1 MGKRFQERFGRVPD
15 HNGFKGYIGAHLIK
29 AAAER
34 VGALDQAKI
43 RDCLHN
49 NLFTAADE
57 PGLLMDTYVDEKGDA
72 DRPSFIVEVKEPEV
86 AGGEGPSPAGRTLH
100 QAGLPLAGLGSRPAP
115 ARDRSAA
122 APGSRLALSRGSTLR
137 RPPFAPRPRRG
148 GPRASPASAARAPD
162 VTDFLQL
169 LVAGV
174 SIGSIYAMTAIG
186 FVLLWQTSN
195 TINFAQGEFVVLPA
209 FAMVLFWVI
218 LKLPFGVALLA
229 TVLVSTLLLGFGV
242 RKLLVARLLQA
253 GVLPLVIATI
263 GLSLLIRYSLQQFWT
278 PLALPFP
285 ALFPRVPMQLGTV
298 LLAWEEIMNVVFAGA
313 VIGALQ
319 LFITRT
325 KLGWAMQAVAQ
336 NRTLAS
342 VLGIDVGRLVT
353 ITFVLN
359 AALTALAAILIAPVY
374 LVKYDIGIGL
384 GLKAFYA
391 AIIGGFNQMRGALLG
406 GLLVGIVETLS
417 AAYISGQFRDA
428 AVLAI
433 LVAVLLWKPEGLW
446 GVKEEWAS

>member
-1 MGKRFQERFGRVPD
+1 
-15 HNGFKGYIGAHLIK
+15 
-29 AAAER
+29 
-34 VGALDQAKI
+34 
-43 RDCLHN
+43 
-49 NLFTAADE
+49 
-57 PGLLMDTYVDEKGDA
+57 
-72 DRPSFIVEVKEPEV
+72 
-86 AGGEGPSPAGRTLH
+86 
-100 QAGLPLAGLGSRPAP
+100 
-115 ARDRSAA
+115 
-122 APGSRLALSRGSTLR
+122 
-137 RPPFAPRPRRG
+137 
-148 GPRASPASAARAPD
+148 
-162 VTDFLQL
+162 
-169 LVAGV
+169 
-174 SIGSIYAMTAIG
+174 MTAIG

-209 FAMVLFWVI
+209 FTMVLFLVVFR
-218 LKLPFGVALLA
+218 LPFAAALLG
-229 TVLVSTLLLGFGV
+229 TILVSTLVLGLLV
-242 RKLLVARLLQA
+242 RKVLVERLLQM

-285 ALFPRVPMQLGTV
+285 PLFSRVPMRFGGV
-298 LLAWEEIMNVVFAGA
+298 VLAWEELMNVVFAGA

-336 NRTLAS
+336 NRTLAT

-359 AALTALAAILIAPVY
+359 AALTAVAAILIAPVY
-374 LVKYDIGIGL
+374 LVKYDIGVGL

-391 AIIGGFNQMRGALLG
+391 AIIGGFNQIRGALLG
-406 GLLVGIVETLS
+406 GLLVGVVETLS

-428 AVLAI
+428 VVLAI
-433 LVAVLLWKPEGLW
+433 LIAVLLLKPEGIW

>member
-1 MGKRFQERFGRVPD
+1 M
-15 HNGFKGYIGAHLIK
+15 
-29 AAAER
+29 
-34 VGALDQAKI
+34 
-43 RDCLHN
+43 
-49 NLFTAADE
+49 
-57 PGLLMDTYVDEKGDA
+57 
-72 DRPSFIVEVKEPEV
+72 
-86 AGGEGPSPAGRTLH
+86 
-100 QAGLPLAGLGSRPAP
+100 
-115 ARDRSAA
+115 
-122 APGSRLALSRGSTLR
+122 
-137 RPPFAPRPRRG
+137 
-148 GPRASPASAARAPD
+148 
-162 VTDFLQL
+162 DFLQL
-169 LVAGV
+169 LAAGI
-174 SIGSIYAMTAIG
+174 SIGSIYAMCAIG

-209 FAMVLFWVI
+209 FAMVLFWSV
-218 LKLPFGVALLA
+218 LRLPFAVALLA
-229 TVLVSTLLLGFGV
+229 TLLVSTLLLGFGV

-285 ALFPRVPMQLGTV
+285 ALFPRVPLRLGDV
-298 LLAWEEIMNVVFAGA
+298 LLAWEEIMNVVFAAA

-336 NRTLAS
+336 NRTLAA

-359 AALTALAAILIAPVY
+359 AALTAMAAILIAPMY

-391 AIIGGFNQMRGALLG
+391 AIIGGFNQIRGALLG
-406 GLLVGIVETLS
+406 GLLVGVVETLS
-417 AAYISGQFRDA
+417 AAYISSHFRDA
-428 AVLAI
+428 FALVI
-433 LVAVLLWKPEGLW
+433 LIAVLLLKPEGIW
-446 GVKEEWAS
+446 GVKEEWA